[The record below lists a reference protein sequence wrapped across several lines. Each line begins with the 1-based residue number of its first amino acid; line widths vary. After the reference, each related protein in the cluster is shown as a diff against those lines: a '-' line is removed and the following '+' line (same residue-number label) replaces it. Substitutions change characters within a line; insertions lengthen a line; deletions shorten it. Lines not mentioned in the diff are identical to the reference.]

1 VTVVSL
7 DTRRREK
14 IGGSEAGDACNVG
27 YRGRLMLWYE
37 KVNGIEREDTEAI
50 WLGRALQERV
60 AELVAERDGY
70 EIMPAPADGFTHP
83 EHPWMIVHPDG
94 FTSVN
99 GERAVAEIK
108 TRGTGWHSEDE
119 HELWAYELQV
129 QHGMEVT
136 GLDLGLLVILHGG
149 YGGLRLETRV
159 VERDDDVIAVMME
172 LEKEIVDAVRT
183 QTPPKRLGHRRDS
196 DAIRLMHPE
205 SNGRMIRRDREWD
218 EIDKELRARK
228 EQLAT
233 VKAQVAEL
241 ENAYKVRLGDF
252 ERCISPHDTRPAK
265 WATREVT
272 RIDTTALKAA
282 RPEIASEF
290 AVTKPERRF
299 TLE

>member
-1 VTVVSL
+1 MTVVSL

-27 YRGRLMLWYE
+27 YLGRLGLWWA
-37 KVNGIEREDTEAI
+37 KMNGLSPDESESM
-50 WLGRALQERV
+50 WLGTRLQSPV
-60 AELVAERDGY
+60 AELIAERDGY
-70 EIMPAPADGFTHP
+70 EILPAPADGFTHP
-83 EHPWMIVHPDG
+83 THSWMVCHPDG
-94 FTSVN
+94 FTAVQ

-108 TRGTGWHSEDE
+108 TRGTGWSSEDG
-119 HELWAYELQV
+119 HELWSYELQV

-136 GLDLGLLVILHGG
+136 GLDYGLLGVLHGG
-149 YGGLRLETRV
+149 HGGLRLEVREI
-159 VERDDDVIAVMME
+159 ERDDKTIALMVEME
-172 LEKEIVDAVRT
+172 HEIVEAVRT
-183 QTPPKRLGHRRDS
+183 GTVPPRLGHRRD
-196 DAIRLMHPE
+196 AETVRLMHST
-205 SNGRMIRRDREWD
+205 SNGKPIRRDREWD

-233 VKAQVAEL
+233 VKAQVTEL
-241 ENAYKVRLGDF
+241 ETYYKLRMGDY
-252 ERCISPHDTRPAK
+252 ETCISPHDTRPAK